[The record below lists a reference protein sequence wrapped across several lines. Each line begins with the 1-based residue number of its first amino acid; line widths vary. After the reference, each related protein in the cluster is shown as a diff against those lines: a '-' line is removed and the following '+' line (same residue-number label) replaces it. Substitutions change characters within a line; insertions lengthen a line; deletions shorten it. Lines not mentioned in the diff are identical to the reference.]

1 MNSLATNP
9 HVEGGPYPEKMLQ
22 QLVWFAEIID
32 RAVQGGWNT
41 NLLEDDWHVHAGVL
55 GTAEF
60 CFPRPAENRV
70 THLELFSI
78 IYDHTFAKALWGEG
92 TRLRGYTITQPLWQY
107 YLRQAV
113 LMADPL
119 EFIYSTIRPEESE

>member
-1 MNSLATNP
+1 MTIEATMNSLATNT

-22 QLVWFAEIID
+22 QLVWFAEAIEQAI
-32 RAVQGGWNT
+32 QGGWNT
-41 NLLEDDWHVHAGVL
+41 NLLEDDWHVHAGTL

-78 IYDHTFAKALWGEG
+78 IYDHTFVRAIWGDAG
-92 TRLRGYTITQPLWQY
+92 LPNL
-107 YLRQAV
+107 AAMV
-113 LMADPL
+113 LTTDPL
-119 EFIYSTIRPEESE
+119 LYLEEHRREGIA